1 MAKQPD
7 SNQSYQD
14 RSFHDTHESLEAL
27 ARLLA
32 RQLARE
38 HFTRSTQHNKSKDQS
53 GASNTGGTKDE

>member
-7 SNQSYQD
+7 SNRSYQD

-27 ARLLA
+27 VRLLA

-38 HFTRSTQHNKSKDQS
+38 HFAAARPAAAKDKPSTPTREGDAN
-53 GASNTGGTKDE
+53 DE